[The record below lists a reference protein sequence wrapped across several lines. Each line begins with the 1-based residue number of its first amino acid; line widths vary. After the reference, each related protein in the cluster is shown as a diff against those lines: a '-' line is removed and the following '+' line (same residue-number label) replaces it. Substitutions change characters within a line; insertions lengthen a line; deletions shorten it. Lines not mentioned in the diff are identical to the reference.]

1 MLPHVIATS
10 PSWSSNVLW
19 GTQGESLGIPMG
31 SLGLPSS
38 ELCKNVIF
46 AGENI
51 TEPNPKSGLE
61 S

>member
-1 MLPHVIATS
+1 
-10 PSWSSNVLW
+10 
-19 GTQGESLGIPMG
+19 MG